1 MEYMVLYYNED
12 GTVKV
17 RMVID
22 GKALEQ
28 DFATNDL
35 DTNVKQGM
43 AIFKAALDRVVT
55 SEVREELI
63 GVTVSVD
70 KLPILPAEDFEPEQ
84 PIAVNNDVLS
94 QES

>member
-1 MEYMVLYYNED
+1 MEYTVLYYNED
-12 GTVKV
+12 GMVKV
-17 RMVID
+17 RMIID

-28 DFATNDL
+28 DFATDDL

-55 SEVREELI
+55 PEVREELI

-70 KLPILPAEDFEPEQ
+70 KLPILPTEDFEPEQ